1 MPENNEIKTLDSI
14 KIEED
19 YSVTVTHKEN
29 LLSFFRNGAN
39 LDGLYNVVESK
50 ARALVA
56 DVTTKEGVS
65 QIKSTAR
72 QIASIKKRVDDIGK
86 DVVAEL
92 KDLPKKIDANR
103 KKWREDMEALQEE
116 IRKPVTE
123 IENRQAE
130 IEEIRATHGKL
141 ALSGSEEIK
150 AAIETI
156 DKIELTGDKWKESLD
171 AAAAAVKAE
180 KGALEVMLNAALK
193 KEAEARELEELR
205 KKQEEAERIIRE
217 QKIREEAERKAREEA
232 EARAAA
238 ERARLEREKLE
249 AERKAREEAE
259 ARAAAEK
266 ARLEREKAD
275 AERKAAEAE
284 KAAKDALER
293 EAEARRNQST
303 ASVDNGAQA
312 TAPVKRPSRW
322 TDEQKKVNSAI
333 LARFAEII
341 RASLPKHIAGH
352 SDQGYELAAN
362 EAAKEII
369 KAIACGKIEN
379 INVRY

>member
-1 MPENNEIKTLDSI
+1 MSENNELKIVESI

-29 LLSFFRNGAN
+29 LLSFFKDGAN
-39 LDGLYNVVESK
+39 LDGLYNVVEIK

-72 QIASIKKRVDDIGK
+72 QIASIKKRVDDLGK
-86 DVVAEL
+86 DIVAEL
-92 KDLPKKIDANR
+92 KDLPKQIDANR
-103 KKWREDMEALQEE
+103 KKWREDMEALQDE

-238 ERARLEREKLE
+238 E
-249 AERKAREEAE
+249 
-259 ARAAAEK
+259 K
-266 ARLEREKAD
+266 ARLEREKQE

-284 KAAKDALER
+284 KAAREALER

>member
-1 MPENNEIKTLDSI
+1 MEQKEIATTEPI

-29 LLSFFRNGAN
+29 LLSFFKDGAN
-39 LDGLYNVVESK
+39 LDGLYNVVETK

-92 KDLPKKIDANR
+92 KDLPKQIDANR
-103 KKWREDMEALQEE
+103 KRWREDMEALQDE

-150 AAIETI
+150 AAIESI
-156 DKIELTGDKWKESLD
+156 DKIELTGDKWKESLED
-171 AAAAAVKAE
+171 ATAAVTSE

-205 KKQEEAERIIRE
+205 KNQEEAERIIRE
-217 QKIREEAERKAREEA
+217 QKIRED
-232 EARAAA
+232 
-238 ERARLEREKLE
+238 

-266 ARLEREKAD
+266 ARLEREKQE

-284 KAAKDALER
+284 KAAKEALER
-293 EAEARRNQST
+293 EAEARKAQAT
-303 ASVDNGAQA
+303 ASVDNGAQTA
-312 TAPVKRPSRW
+312 TPVKRPSRW

>member
-1 MPENNEIKTLDSI
+1 MPETEDKKIQTVPSI
-14 KIEED
+14 KVEED
-19 YSVTVTHKEN
+19 YSVTVVNKAS
-29 LLSFFRNGAN
+29 LLSFFKDGAN
-39 LDGLYNVVESK
+39 LDGLYNVVQAK

-56 DVTTKEGVS
+56 EVTTADGVS
-65 QIKSTAR
+65 KIKSTAR

-92 KDLPKKIDANR
+92 KDLPKQIDANR
-103 KKWREDMEALQEE
+103 KKWREDMETLQEE
-116 IRKPVTE
+116 IRRPVTE
-123 IENRQAE
+123 IEERQAE

-150 AAIETI
+150 AAIESI
-156 DKIELTGDKWKESLD
+156 DKIELTGDKWKESLED
-171 AAAAAVKAE
+171 ATAAVTAE

-205 KKQEEAERIIRE
+205 KNQEEAERIIRE
-217 QKIREEAERKAREEA
+217 QKIREES
-232 EARAAA
+232 
-238 ERARLEREKLE
+238 
-249 AERKAREEAE
+249 ERKAREEAE

-266 ARLEREKAD
+266 ARLEREKAE

-284 KAAKDALER
+284 RAAQEARER
-293 EAEARRNQST
+293 EAEARRNQAT

-379 INVRY
+379 IKVEY

>member
-1 MPENNEIKTLDSI
+1 MTENNELKTLDSI

-29 LLSFFRNGAN
+29 LLSFFRNCAN
-39 LDGLYNVVESK
+39 LDGLYNVVETK

-56 DVTTKEGVS
+56 DVNTKEGIS

-92 KDLPKKIDANR
+92 KDLPKQIDANR

-150 AAIETI
+150 AAIETL
-156 DKIELTGDKWKESLD
+156 DKIELTGDKWKESLED
-171 AAAAAVKAE
+171 ATAAVTAE

-238 ERARLEREKLE
+238 E
-249 AERKAREEAE
+249 
-259 ARAAAEK
+259 K
-266 ARLEREKAD
+266 ARLEREKAE

-284 KAAKDALER
+284 KAAKEAMER
-293 EAEARRNQST
+293 EAEARRNQAT
-303 ASVDNGAQA
+303 ASVDNGTQA

-379 INVRY
+379 IKVEY

>member
-1 MPENNEIKTLDSI
+1 MPETATEDKKIQTVPSI

-29 LLSFFRNGAN
+29 LLSFFKDGAN
-39 LDGLYNVVESK
+39 LDGLYNVVETK

-72 QIASIKKRVDDIGK
+72 QIASIKKRVDDLGK
-86 DVVAEL
+86 DIVAEL
-92 KDLPKKIDANR
+92 KDLPKQIDANR

-130 IEEIRATHGKL
+130 IEEIRATHGKI

-156 DKIELTGDKWKESLD
+156 DKIELTGDKWKESLED
-171 AAAAAVKAE
+171 ATAAVTSE

-217 QKIREEAERKAREEA
+217 QKIREEAERKAR
-232 EARAAA
+232 
-238 ERARLEREKLE
+238 K
-249 AERKAREEAE
+249 EAE

-266 ARLEREKAD
+266 ARLEREKAE

-284 KAAKDALER
+284 KAAKEALER
-293 EAEARRNQST
+293 EAEARKAQAT
-303 ASVDNGAQA
+303 ASVDNGAQTA
-312 TAPVKRPSRW
+312 TPVKRPSRW

-379 INVRY
+379 IKVEY

>member
-1 MPENNEIKTLDSI
+1 MSENNELKTIESI

-29 LLSFFRNGAN
+29 LLSFFRNSAN
-39 LDGLYNVVESK
+39 LDGLYNVVQAK

-92 KDLPKKIDANR
+92 KDLPKQIDANR
-103 KKWREDMEALQEE
+103 KKWREDMETLQEE

-141 ALSGSEEIK
+141 VLSGSEEIK
-150 AAIETI
+150 AAIESLE
-156 DKIELTGDKWKESLD
+156 KIELTDDKWKESLED
-171 AAAAAVKAE
+171 ATAAVTAE
-180 KGALEVMLNAALK
+180 KNALEVMLKAALK

-205 KKQEEAERIIRE
+205 KNQ
-217 QKIREEAERKAREEA
+217 
-232 EARAAA
+232 
-238 ERARLEREKLE
+238 
-249 AERKAREEAE
+249 EEAE

-266 ARLEREKAD
+266 ARLEREKAE

-284 KAAKDALER
+284 KAAKEALER
-293 EAEARRNQST
+293 EAEARRNQAT

-352 SDQGYELAAN
+352 SDHGYELAAN

-379 INVRY
+379 IKVRY

>member
-1 MPENNEIKTLDSI
+1 MSENNELKIVESI

-39 LDGLYNVVESK
+39 LDGLYNVVETK

-72 QIASIKKRVDDIGK
+72 QIASIKKRVDDLGK
-86 DVVAEL
+86 DIVAEL
-92 KDLPKKIDANR
+92 KDLPKQIDANR
-103 KKWREDMEALQEE
+103 KKWREDMEALQDE

-123 IENRQAE
+123 IENRQKE

-141 ALSGSEEIK
+141 ALSCSEEIK

-238 ERARLEREKLE
+238 E
-249 AERKAREEAE
+249 
-259 ARAAAEK
+259 K
-266 ARLEREKAD
+266 ARLEREKAE

-284 KAAKDALER
+284 KAAKEALER
-293 EAEARRNQST
+293 EAEARRNQAT

-352 SDQGYELAAN
+352 SDQGYDLAAN

-369 KAIACGKIEN
+369 KAIACGKIDN
-379 INVRY
+379 IKVEY

>member
-1 MPENNEIKTLDSI
+1 MPENNELKTIESI

-39 LDGLYNVVESK
+39 LDGLYNVVETK

-56 DVTTKEGVS
+56 DVTTKEGIS

-92 KDLPKKIDANR
+92 KDLPKQIDANR
-103 KKWREDMEALQEE
+103 KKWREDMEALQDE
-116 IRKPVTE
+116 IRTPVTE

-141 ALSGSEEIK
+141 VLSGSEEIK
-150 AAIETI
+150 AAIETL
-156 DKIELTGDKWKESLD
+156 DKTELTGDKWKESLED
-171 AAAAAVKAE
+171 ASDAVTAE

-232 EARAAA
+232 EARD
-238 ERARLEREKLE
+238 
-249 AERKAREEAE
+249 
-259 ARAAAEK
+259 AAEK
-266 ARLEREKAD
+266 ARLEREKAE

-284 KAAKDALER
+284 KAAQEAREREEAARNSKEALER
-293 EAEARRNQST
+293 AAI
-303 ASVDNGAQA
+303 GAQQA
-312 TAPVKRPSRW
+312 VPMSKTIPQPKPSKW

-362 EAAKEII
+362 EAAKDLI

>member
-1 MPENNEIKTLDSI
+1 MSEKNELKTIEPI

-29 LLSFFRNGAN
+29 LLSFFKDGAN
-39 LDGLYNVVESK
+39 LDGLYNVVQTK

-72 QIASIKKRVDDIGK
+72 QIASIKKRVDDLGK

-92 KDLPKKIDANR
+92 KNLPKQIDVNR

-130 IEEIRATHGKL
+130 IEEIKATHGKL
-141 ALSGSEEIK
+141 VLSGSEEIK
-150 AAIETI
+150 AAIVNL
-156 DKIELTGDKWKESLD
+156 DKIELSGDQWKESLED
-171 AAAAAVKAE
+171 ATAAVTAE

-193 KEAEARELEELR
+193 KEAEARELEKLR
-205 KKQEEAERIIRE
+205 KKQEEADRIIRE

-238 ERARLEREKLE
+238 E
-249 AERKAREEAE
+249 
-259 ARAAAEK
+259 K
-266 ARLEREKAD
+266 ARLEREKAE

-284 KAAKDALER
+284 KARIEAEKR
-293 EAEARRNQST
+293 EAEARKNQAT
-303 ASVDNGAQA
+303 ASVDFHVFQGTAANNDGAQA
-312 TAPVKRPSRW
+312 TTAPVKKPSKW

-362 EAAKEII
+362 EAAKGII

>member
-1 MPENNEIKTLDSI
+1 MPENNELKTLDPI

-39 LDGLYNVVESK
+39 LDSLYNVVESK

-72 QIASIKKRVDDIGK
+72 QIASIKKRVDDLGK
-86 DVVAEL
+86 DIVAEL
-92 KDLPKKIDANR
+92 KDLPKQIDANR
-103 KKWREDMEALQEE
+103 KKWREDMEALQDE

-123 IENRQAE
+123 IEKRQAE

-150 AAIETI
+150 AAIETL
-156 DKIELTGDKWKESLD
+156 DKIELTGDKWKESLED
-171 AAAAAVKAE
+171 ATAAVKAE

-238 ERARLEREKLE
+238 ERARLEREKQE
-249 AERKAREEAE
+249 
-259 ARAAAEK
+259 
-266 ARLEREKAD
+266 

-284 KAAKDALER
+284 KAAREALER

>member
-1 MPENNEIKTLDSI
+1 MSETATENKKLQTVPPIKV
-14 KIEED
+14 EED
-19 YSVTVTHKEN
+19 YSVTVVNKAS
-29 LLSFFRNGAN
+29 LLSFFKDGAN
-39 LDGLYNVVESK
+39 LDGLYNVVQAK

-56 DVTTKEGVS
+56 DVTTADGVS
-65 QIKSTAR
+65 KIKSTAR

-92 KDLPKKIDANR
+92 KDLPKQIDANR
-103 KKWREDMEALQEE
+103 KKWREDMEALQDE

-150 AAIETI
+150 AAIESI
-156 DKIELTGDKWKESLD
+156 DKIELTGDKWKESLED
-171 AAAAAVKAE
+171 ATAAVTSE
-180 KGALEVMLNAALK
+180 KNALEVMLKAALK

-238 ERARLEREKLE
+238 E
-249 AERKAREEAE
+249 
-259 ARAAAEK
+259 K
-266 ARLEREKAD
+266 ARLEREKAE

-284 KAAKDALER
+284 RAAKEALER
-293 EAEARRNQST
+293 EAEARKTQAT
-303 ASVDNGAQA
+303 ASVDFPVFQGAAATVNNGAQTA
-312 TAPVKRPSRW
+312 TPVKRPSRW

-352 SDQGYELAAN
+352 SDHGYELAAN

>member
-1 MPENNEIKTLDSI
+1 MPETEDKKIQTVPSI
-14 KIEED
+14 KVEED
-19 YSVTVTHKEN
+19 YSVTIVNKDS
-29 LLSFFRNGAN
+29 LLNFFKDGSN
-39 LDGLYNVVESK
+39 LDGLYNVVETK

-56 DVTTKEGVS
+56 DVTTADGVS
-65 QIKSTAR
+65 KIKSTAR

-92 KDLPKKIDANR
+92 KDLPKQIDANR
-103 KKWREDMEALQEE
+103 KKWREDMEALQDE

-123 IENRQAE
+123 IENRQKE

-238 ERARLEREKLE
+238 E
-249 AERKAREEAE
+249 
-259 ARAAAEK
+259 K
-266 ARLEREKAD
+266 ARLEREKAE

-284 KAAKDALER
+284 KAAQEARER
-293 EAEARRNQST
+293 EAEARRNQAT

-379 INVRY
+379 IKVEY

>member
-1 MPENNEIKTLDSI
+1 MSENNELKNIEPI

-39 LDGLYNVVESK
+39 LDGLYNVVETK

-72 QIASIKKRVDDIGK
+72 QIASIKKRVDDLGK
-86 DVVAEL
+86 DIVAEL
-92 KDLPKKIDANR
+92 KDLPKHIDANR
-103 KKWREDMEALQEE
+103 KKWREDMEALQDE

-123 IENRQAE
+123 IEIRQNE
-130 IEEIRATHGKL
+130 IEEIKATHGKL
-141 ALSGSEEIK
+141 VLCGSEEIK
-150 AAIETI
+150 AAIGNL
-156 DKIELTGDKWKESLD
+156 DKIDLTGDKWKESLE
-171 AAAAAVKAE
+171 AATEAVTAE

-193 KEAEARELEELR
+193 KEEEARELEELR
-205 KKQEEAERIIRE
+205 KKKEEADRIIRE
-217 QKIREEAERKAREEA
+217 QKIKEEAERRAREQA
-232 EARAAA
+232 EAQAAA
-238 ERARLEREKLE
+238 ERERHRQEMERAERERQE
-249 AERKAREEAE
+249 
-259 ARAAAEK
+259 
-266 ARLEREKAD
+266 

-284 KAAKDALER
+284 KARREAEER
-293 EAEARRNQST
+293 EAEARKNQAT
-303 ASVDNGAQA
+303 ASVDFPVFQGATDTAEQ
-312 TAPVKRPSRW
+312 TPSAPVKKPSKW

-362 EAAKEII
+362 EAAKDII

>member
-1 MPENNEIKTLDSI
+1 MPETEDKKIQAVPSI
-14 KIEED
+14 KVEED
-19 YSVTVTHKEN
+19 YSVTVVNKAS
-29 LLSFFRNGAN
+29 LLSFFKEGAN
-39 LDGLYNVVESK
+39 LDGLYNVVQAK

-56 DVTTKEGVS
+56 DVTTADGVS
-65 QIKSTAR
+65 KIKSTAR

-92 KDLPKKIDANR
+92 KDLPKQIDANR

-130 IEEIRATHGKL
+130 IEEIRATHGKM

-150 AAIETI
+150 AAIETL
-156 DKIELTGDKWKESLD
+156 DKIELTGDKWKESLED
-171 AAAAAVKAE
+171 ASAAVTAE

-238 ERARLEREKLE
+238 E
-249 AERKAREEAE
+249 
-259 ARAAAEK
+259 K

-284 KAAKDALER
+284 KAAKEALER
-293 EAEARRNQST
+293 EAEARRNQAT

>member
-1 MPENNEIKTLDSI
+1 MPETEDKKIQTVPSI

-39 LDGLYNVVESK
+39 LDGLYNVVETK

-92 KDLPKKIDANR
+92 KDLPKQIDANR
-103 KKWREDMEALQEE
+103 KKWREDMEALQDE

-123 IENRQAE
+123 IENRQKE
-130 IEEIRATHGKL
+130 IEEIRATHGKM
-141 ALSGSEEIK
+141 ALSGSDEIK
-150 AAIETI
+150 AAIETL

-238 ERARLEREKLE
+238 ERARLEREK
-249 AERKAREEAE
+249 AE
-259 ARAAAEK
+259 
-266 ARLEREKAD
+266 

-284 KAAKDALER
+284 RAAQEAREREEAARNSKEALER
-293 EAEARRNQST
+293 AAI
-303 ASVDNGAQA
+303 GAQQA
-312 TAPVKRPSRW
+312 VPMSKTLPQPKPSKW

-341 RASLPKHIAGH
+341 RESLPKHIAGH
-352 SDQGYELAAN
+352 SDQGYDLAAN

-379 INVRY
+379 IKVEY

>member
-1 MPENNEIKTLDSI
+1 MPETATEDKNLQAVPSI
-14 KIEED
+14 KVEED
-19 YSVTVTHKEN
+19 YSVTVVNKAS
-29 LLSFFRNGAN
+29 LLSFFKEGSN
-39 LDGLYNVVESK
+39 LDGLYNVVQAK

-56 DVTTKEGVS
+56 DVTTADGVS
-65 QIKSTAR
+65 KIKSTAR

-92 KDLPKKIDANR
+92 KDLPKQIDANR
-103 KKWREDMEALQEE
+103 KKWREDMEALKDE

-150 AAIETI
+150 AAIETL
-156 DKIELTGDKWKESLD
+156 DKIELTCDKWKESLED
-171 AAAAAVKAE
+171 ATAAVTAE
-180 KGALEVMLNAALK
+180 NGALEVMLNAALK

-238 ERARLEREKLE
+238 EK
-249 AERKAREEAE
+249 AE
-259 ARAAAEK
+259 
-266 ARLEREKAD
+266 

-284 KAAKDALER
+284 KAAREAMER
-293 EAEARRNQST
+293 EAEARRNQAT

-352 SDQGYELAAN
+352 SDKGYELAAN

-379 INVRY
+379 IKVEY

>member
-1 MPENNEIKTLDSI
+1 MPETEDKKIQTVPSI
-14 KIEED
+14 KVEED
-19 YSVTVTHKEN
+19 YSVTVVNKAS
-29 LLSFFRNGAN
+29 LLSFFKEGAN
-39 LDGLYNVVESK
+39 LDGLYNVVQAK

-56 DVTTKEGVS
+56 DVTTADGVS
-65 QIKSTAR
+65 KIKSTAR
-72 QIASIKKRVDDIGK
+72 QIASIKKRVDDLGK

-92 KDLPKKIDANR
+92 KDLPKQIDANR

-141 ALSGSEEIK
+141 VLSGSGEIK
-150 AAIETI
+150 AALESLE
-156 DKIELTGDKWKESLD
+156 KIELTGDKWKESLED
-171 AAAAAVKAE
+171 ATAAVTSE
-180 KGALEVMLNAALK
+180 KNALEVMLKAALK

-205 KKQEEAERIIRE
+205 KNQEEAERIIRE

-238 ERARLEREKLE
+238 E
-249 AERKAREEAE
+249 
-259 ARAAAEK
+259 K
-266 ARLEREKAD
+266 ARLEREKAE

-284 KAAKDALER
+284 RAAKEALER
-293 EAEARRNQST
+293 EAEARRNQAT
-303 ASVDNGAQA
+303 ASVDFPVFHGAAATVNNGAQTA
-312 TAPVKRPSRW
+312 TPVKRPSRW

-369 KAIACGKIEN
+369 KAIACGKIE
-379 INVRY
+379 IIKVECQQHDTD

>member
-1 MPENNEIKTLDSI
+1 MPENNELKTLDSI

-92 KDLPKKIDANR
+92 KDLPKQIDANR
-103 KKWREDMEALQEE
+103 KKWREDMEALQDE

-141 ALSGSEEIK
+141 ALAGSEEIK
-150 AAIETI
+150 SAIELI
-156 DKIELTGDKWKESLD
+156 DNIELTGDKWKESLEN
-171 AAAAAVKAE
+171 ATAAVKAE
-180 KGALEVMLNAALK
+180 KGALEVILNAALK

-238 ERARLEREKLE
+238 E
-249 AERKAREEAE
+249 
-259 ARAAAEK
+259 K
-266 ARLEREKAD
+266 ARLEREKAE

-284 KAAKDALER
+284 KAAKEALER
-293 EAEARRNQST
+293 EAEARSNQAT
-303 ASVDNGAQA
+303 ASVDFPVFQVAAAPVNNGAQT

-333 LARFAEII
+333 LARFTEII

-352 SDQGYELAAN
+352 SDHGYELAAN

-379 INVRY
+379 IKVEY

>member
-1 MPENNEIKTLDSI
+1 MSENKELKTIEPI

-29 LLSFFRNGAN
+29 LLSFFKDGAN
-39 LDGLYNVVESK
+39 LDGLYNVVETK

-72 QIASIKKRVDDIGK
+72 QIASIKKRVDDLGK

-92 KDLPKKIDANR
+92 KDLPKQIDANR
-103 KKWREDMEALQEE
+103 KKWREDMEALQDE
-116 IRKPVTE
+116 IRRPVTE

-130 IEEIRATHGKL
+130 IDEIRATHGKL
-141 ALSGSEEIK
+141 VFSCSEEIK
-150 AAIETI
+150 AAIETL
-156 DKIELTGDKWKESLD
+156 DKIELTGDKWKESLED
-171 AAAAAVKAE
+171 ATSAVTAE

-238 ERARLEREKLE
+238 E
-249 AERKAREEAE
+249 
-259 ARAAAEK
+259 K
-266 ARLEREKAD
+266 ARLEREKAE

-284 KAAKDALER
+284 KARREAEER
-293 EAEARRNQST
+293 EAEARKNQAP
-303 ASVDNGAQA
+303 ASVDFPVFQGAAATAEQA
-312 TAPVKRPSRW
+312 PSAPVKKPSKW

-352 SDQGYELAAN
+352 SDQGYELAAT
-362 EAAKEII
+362 EAAKDLI

>member
-1 MPENNEIKTLDSI
+1 MTENNELKTLDPI

-29 LLSFFRNGAN
+29 LLSFFKDGAN

-56 DVTTKEGVS
+56 DVNTKEGIS

-72 QIASIKKRVDDIGK
+72 QIASIKKRVDDLGK
-86 DVVAEL
+86 DIVAEL
-92 KDLPKKIDANR
+92 KDLPKQIDANR
-103 KKWREDMEALQEE
+103 KKWREDMEALQDE

-238 ERARLEREKLE
+238 E
-249 AERKAREEAE
+249 
-259 ARAAAEK
+259 K
-266 ARLEREKAD
+266 ARLEREKQE

-284 KAAKDALER
+284 KAAREALER

>member
-1 MPENNEIKTLDSI
+1 MPETATEDKKIQNVPSI
-14 KIEED
+14 KVEED
-19 YSVTVTHKEN
+19 YSVTVVNKAS
-29 LLSFFRNGAN
+29 LLNFFKDGSN
-39 LDGLYNVVESK
+39 LDGLYNVVQAK

-56 DVTTKEGVS
+56 DVTTADGVS

-92 KDLPKKIDANR
+92 KDLPKQIDANR

-141 ALSGSEEIK
+141 VLSGSEEIK
-150 AAIETI
+150 VAIKSL
-156 DKIELTGDKWKESLD
+156 DKIELTGDKWRESLED
-171 AAAAAVKAE
+171 ATAAVTAE

-238 ERARLEREKLE
+238 E
-249 AERKAREEAE
+249 
-259 ARAAAEK
+259 K
-266 ARLEREKAD
+266 ARLEREKAE
-275 AERKAAEAE
+275 AERKAAEAD
-284 KAAKDALER
+284 KARREAEER
-293 EAEARRNQST
+293 EAEARKNQAP
-303 ASVDNGAQA
+303 ASVDFPVFQGAAAAVNNGAQT
-312 TAPVKRPSRW
+312 TAPVKKPSKW

>member
-1 MPENNEIKTLDSI
+1 MEQKEIATTEPI

-29 LLSFFRNGAN
+29 LLSFFKNGAN
-39 LDGLYNVVESK
+39 LDGLYNVVETK

-72 QIASIKKRVDDIGK
+72 QIASIKKRVDDLGK

-92 KDLPKKIDANR
+92 KDLPKQIDANR
-103 KKWREDMEALQEE
+103 KKWREDMEALQDE
-116 IRKPVTE
+116 IRRPVTE
-123 IENRQAE
+123 IENRQKE

-150 AAIETI
+150 AALETL
-156 DKIELTGDKWKESLD
+156 DKIELTGDKWKESLED
-171 AAAAAVKAE
+171 AAAAVTAE

-238 ERARLEREKLE
+238 E
-249 AERKAREEAE
+249 
-259 ARAAAEK
+259 K
-266 ARLEREKAD
+266 ARLEREKAE

-284 KAAKDALER
+284 RAAKEALER
-293 EAEARRNQST
+293 EAEARKNQAT
-303 ASVDNGAQA
+303 ASVDFPVFQGAAAAVNNGAQT
-312 TAPVKRPSRW
+312 TAPVKKPSKW
-322 TDEQKKVNSAI
+322 TDAQKKVNSAI
-333 LARFAEII
+333 LNSFAEII

-352 SDQGYELAAN
+352 SDQGYELAAT
-362 EAAKEII
+362 EAAKDLI